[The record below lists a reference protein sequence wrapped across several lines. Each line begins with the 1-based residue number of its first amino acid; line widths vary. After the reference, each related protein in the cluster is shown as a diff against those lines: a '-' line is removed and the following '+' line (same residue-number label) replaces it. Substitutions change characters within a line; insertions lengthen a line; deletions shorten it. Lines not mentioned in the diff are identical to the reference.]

1 MAVEILSKAQWSGGE
16 RSQTCRLIQKFKVG
30 GCPGARWWKRTGTG
44 LGRNPHPFRLRY
56 HEGVLV
62 GTKGQ
67 EAEREHGF
75 YTEPP
80 LSQLSNGKT
89 LKL

>member
-1 MAVEILSKAQWSGGE
+1 MATAILSEDQSGGQ
-16 RSQTCRLIQKFKVG
+16 RSRTGRLIQKFKAG
-30 GCPGARWWKRTGTG
+30 GRLGARRWRRAGTG
-44 LGRNPHPFRLRY
+44 LGRSPHAFRLRS
-56 HEGVLV
+56 HKGSVA

-67 EAEREHGF
+67 EAERERGF
-75 YTEPP
+75 DTEPP